1 MYNKNGTVFSMKE
14 LLPPDLPRRLREI
27 TDPPK
32 KLYREGVLPP
42 EEHKWLCVVG
52 SRKYT
57 NYGREVCEKLID
69 GLRGYP
75 VVIVSGLALGID
87 GLAHRVALSAKLPCV
102 AVPGSG
108 LDPTV
113 LYPSTNRRLAD
124 DILKAG
130 GALLSEF
137 PPDFAA
143 TAWSFPQRN
152 RIMAG
157 LSDAV
162 LVIEAEQRSGTL
174 ITARLATEY
183 NRDVLTVPGSIFSA
197 SSAGPHM
204 LIRLGATPITSPNDL
219 LTALGFEVTKPSTLS
234 AKRYDD
240 CSPDELRAI
249 ELLKE
254 PLSRDSLI
262 EQLGLPVSRANALLS
277 MLELKGHIKESMGEI
292 HLA

>member
-1 MYNKNGTVFSMKE
+1 MENKIRE
-14 LLPPDLPRRLREI
+14 LPSDQFPRRLREI
-27 TDPPK
+27 PDPPE
-32 KLYREGVLPP
+32 KLYLQGVLPP

-52 SRKYT
+52 SRRYT
-57 NYGREVCEKLID
+57 NYGKEVCEKLIE
-69 GLRGYP
+69 GMRGYP
-75 VVIVSGLALGID
+75 VVVVSGLALGID
-87 GLAHRVALSAKLPCV
+87 ALAHRAALAAGLPCV

-108 LDPTV
+108 LAREV

-124 DILKAG
+124 EILKAG

-137 PPDFAA
+137 EPDFAA

-162 LVIEAEQRSGTL
+162 LVVEAEQRSGTL

-183 NRDVLTVPGSIFSA
+183 NRDVFTVPGSIFSA

-204 LIRLGATPITSPNDL
+204 LIRLGATPITSPDDL
-219 LTALGFEVTKPSTLS
+219 RQALGFSQTNRSTPE
-234 AKRYDD
+234 AKHYDD
-240 CSPDELRAI
+240 CSPEELRII

-254 PLSRDSLI
+254 PLARDTLI
-262 EQLGLPVSRANALLS
+262 GKLSLPVSRANALLS
-277 MLELKGHIKESMGEI
+277 MLELKGHITESLGEI